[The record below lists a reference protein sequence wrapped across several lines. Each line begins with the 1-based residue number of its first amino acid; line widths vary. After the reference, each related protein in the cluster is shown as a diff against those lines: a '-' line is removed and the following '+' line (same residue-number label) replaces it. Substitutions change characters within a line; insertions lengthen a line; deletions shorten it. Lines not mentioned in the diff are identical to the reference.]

1 MTTQDNHNE
10 RSIRLKKLEN
20 LRSLGVKIY
29 PDKFSDKQD
38 ISDIRKMSE
47 SLKMREIEEI
57 IQKSESKISTA

>member
-1 MTTQDNHNE
+1 MQTDSHNE
-10 RSIRLKKLEN
+10 RSVRLQKLKN
-20 LRSLGVKIY
+20 LQTLGVKIY